1 METAEISYRV
11 ADFLKKY
18 PPFNAV
24 PDADLLAVAKNGRVR
39 FYEPNEYILWQGE
52 PHKPHVYVIQQG
64 TVSLWD
70 EAGGRSTLRDV
81 RGAGDMLGI
90 ERYNGARSCL
100 SSARSESDVVIYGFP
115 AEAFDECILKYPH
128 AVEYVA
134 AEGRVTPDYQPTVAS
149 RRPHRVFLHDVIGL
163 RALPACSPEDSIAH
177 AAGAL
182 RTAGTGAI
190 AVTDAARHVRGLL
203 TMDAMLAWV
212 AAGGTDAAQ
221 PVASLLET
229 APVTIAPAASVADA
243 VLAMSAANVDAIA
256 MTADGTLST
265 AVEAIVTARDLAP
278 AFGDQPAAFARDIRR
293 ASTIEE
299 LASLTRRSRAM
310 TLEYLTGASAVDWI
324 TRFVHLGDVAILKKL
339 VEFTGGGDIGGCWCF
354 HGSAGREELL
364 TTLAP
369 KVAIIVPEGV
379 DTAAAQAALHRV
391 VEGLSACGYLPR
403 LDMPFEP
410 AFYAASVGEWQT
422 RYRDWI
428 LDPIRQQTYRA
439 RSLLD
444 LRPVFGPQPLWNDV
458 DAAVVEAVDR
468 DFVQVLANDC
478 MANLPP
484 LTFFEDAVVDSV
496 GEQQAT
502 FRLEQNALRPLVD
515 VGRVFGLAA
524 KTAMGRSTL
533 ERFTTARRL
542 LPEHEAVFREAADT
556 LRIVLWQQGR
566 VGISRGTNGSELPA
580 TLLSRSDRQ
589 VLKSGFRSI
598 LKLLEL
604 AADPLWLDRL

>member
-1 METAEISYRV
+1 
-11 ADFLKKY
+11 
-18 PPFNAV
+18 
-24 PDADLLAVAKNGRVR
+24 
-39 FYEPNEYILWQGE
+39 
-52 PHKPHVYVIQQG
+52 
-64 TVSLWD
+64 
-70 EAGGRSTLRDV
+70 
-81 RGAGDMLGI
+81 
-90 ERYNGARSCL
+90 
-100 SSARSESDVVIYGFP
+100 
-115 AEAFDECILKYPH
+115 
-128 AVEYVA
+128 
-134 AEGRVTPDYQPTVAS
+134 
-149 RRPHRVFLHDVIGL
+149 
-163 RALPACSPEDSIAH
+163 
-177 AAGAL
+177 
-182 RTAGTGAI
+182 
-190 AVTDAARHVRGLL
+190 
-203 TMDAMLAWV
+203 MLAWV

-299 LASLTRRSRAM
+299 LASLTRRSRAIA
-310 TLEYLTGASAVDWI
+310 LEYLTGASAVDWI
-324 TRFVHLGDVAILKKL
+324 TRFVHLGDVAIVKKL
-339 VEFTGGGDIGGCWCF
+339 VELTGGGDIGGCWCF

-369 KVAIIVPEGV
+369 KVAIIVAEGV

-422 RYRDWI
+422 ATGIGSAIRFASRPIARGRCWI
-428 LDPIRQQTYRA
+428 CD
-439 RSLLD
+439 RSSAE
-444 LRPVFGPQPLWNDV
+444 QSLWNDV

-580 TLLSRSDRQ
+580 ALLSRSDRQ

-604 AADPLWLDRL
+604 AANPLWLDRL

>member
-24 PDADLLAVAKNGRVR
+24 ADADLLAVAKNGRVR

-163 RALPACSPEDSIAH
+163 RALPACGPEDSIAH

-182 RTAGTGAI
+182 RAAGTGAI

-293 ASTIEE
+293 AST
-299 LASLTRRSRAM
+299 SRSSRRSRAVARDR
-310 TLEYLTGASAVDWI
+310 TRVPDGCFSGRLDNAVRAPRRCRI
-324 TRFVHLGDVAILKKL
+324 VKKL
-339 VEFTGGGDIGGCWCF
+339 VELTGGGD
-354 HGSAGREELL
+354 SAG
-364 TTLAP
+364 AG
-369 KVAIIVPEGV
+369 AS
-379 DTAAAQAALHRV
+379 TA
-391 VEGLSACGYLPR
+391 LP
-403 LDMPFEP
+403 
-410 AFYAASVGEWQT
+410 A
-422 RYRDWI
+422 
-428 LDPIRQQTYRA
+428 A
-439 RSLLD
+439 RS
-444 LRPVFGPQPLWNDV
+444 
-458 DAAVVEAVDR
+458 
-468 DFVQVLANDC
+468 
-478 MANLPP
+478 
-484 LTFFEDAVVDSV
+484 S
-496 GEQQAT
+496 
-502 FRLEQNALRPLVD
+502 
-515 VGRVFGLAA
+515 
-524 KTAMGRSTL
+524 
-533 ERFTTARRL
+533 
-542 LPEHEAVFREAADT
+542 
-556 LRIVLWQQGR
+556 
-566 VGISRGTNGSELPA
+566 
-580 TLLSRSDRQ
+580 
-589 VLKSGFRSI
+589 
-598 LKLLEL
+598 
-604 AADPLWLDRL
+604 